1 MQAVAP
7 RAARTQ
13 DLHRAG
19 GRFRVTVVHARLR
32 ALDTAAGV
40 HGRPGSLCRAALVMM
55 SLQELAYQLLTP
67 PVQFPFEFALAHL
80 SGFAGGEEGFGIRE
94 DSIGRRAPRDRRGG
108 GRFAALARR
117 LYVLGILS
125 PQPSTT
131 TSAPDSEE
139 ALRKSVFIIVVLLAL
154 FAVSTAAAQPPTVPP
169 TIDVT
174 CHGYDEGAT
183 RAYNCIPVASQQ
195 SLLGTFVPPV
205 GSECNG
211 GRIAEFPP
219 GRIVFQIR
227 CNDGPGGTTPTG
239 PWSRSGLGSETDI
252 QKPDGI
258 RRIRVVSRFTGF
270 STSFRV
276 YCQDIAGSSYYGVT
290 IVNELVGSSYGNQ
303 GTDGIYGVANC
314 LGPHFWV
321 RTGDSQVEWTLTEDR
336 AQTAISPPR
345 TWEGVT
351 GAGGNLSVEALADLA
366 VVVETERR
374 MERSR

>member
-1 MQAVAP
+1 
-7 RAARTQ
+7 
-13 DLHRAG
+13 
-19 GRFRVTVVHARLR
+19 
-32 ALDTAAGV
+32 
-40 HGRPGSLCRAALVMM
+40 MM

-131 TSAPDSEE
+131 TSAPESEE
-139 ALRKSVFIIVVLLAL
+139 ALRKPVFIIVVLLAL
-154 FAVSTAAAQPPTVPP
+154 FAVSTAAAQPPTDPP

-239 PWSRSGLGSETDI
+239 PWSRSGLGSETGI

-258 RRIRVVSRFTGF
+258 RRIRVVSRFTGSY
-270 STSFRV
+270 STFQVS
-276 YCQDIAGSSYYGVT
+276 CQASASSSYYGVT
-290 IVNELVGSSYGNQ
+290 IVNELVGSYYDNQ

-314 LGPHFWV
+314 LGPHFRVW
-321 RTGDSQVEWTLTEDR
+321 TGDSQVEWTLTEDR

-351 GAGGNLSVEALADLA
+351 GAGGNLSVEALARLRLRPTSMA
-366 VVVETERR
+366 VSVSADG
-374 MERSR
+374 RSDSGRCSLCGAKPRS